1 MKKQNEN
8 YLYLEKAT
16 ELLSEIFRENWMT
29 NEDWFNK
36 LFYLA
41 NTHEIT
47 AMNVAK
53 TLHLAVDAG
62 IDYDLV
68 VSKLKPSLK
77 DYANS

>member
-1 MKKQNEN
+1 MKKQNKNFE
-8 YLYLEKAT
+8 YLEKAT
-16 ELLSEIFRENWMT
+16 ELLAEIFRENWMT

-36 LFYLA
+36 LFELA

-53 TLHLAVDAG
+53 TLRLAVDAG

-77 DYANS
+77 DYVNS